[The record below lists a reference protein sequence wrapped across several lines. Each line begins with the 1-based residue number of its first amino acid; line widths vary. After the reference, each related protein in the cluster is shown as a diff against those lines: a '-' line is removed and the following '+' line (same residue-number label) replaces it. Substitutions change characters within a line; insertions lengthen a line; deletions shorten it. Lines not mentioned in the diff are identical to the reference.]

1 MLEHTLSTA
10 LLCLTVI
17 GLAVLLLIMTSRQ
30 QNKKRSANIKHA
42 LRELLCQ
49 DERLAQIVSQ
59 LSYLY
64 DLSNDTQL
72 KSSLARKKMKLILEV
87 RMRIRKHRPNSS
99 SEDVSRVCR
108 QLIVVSQT
116 LRDRRQHKK

>member
-1 MLEHTLSTA
+1 MLEYALSTA

-17 GLAVLLLIMTSRQ
+17 GLVVLLLIMTSRQ
-30 QNKKRSANIKHA
+30 QNKKRSANIKHT

-59 LSYLY
+59 LSYLH
-64 DLSNDTQL
+64 DLSNSTQL
-72 KSSLARKKMKLILEV
+72 KSSLVRKKMKLILEV